1 MHCKKYFCPNK
12 SLTFKNW
19 YRFDELVN
27 RARQQDKIEKILAT
41 KKAKSFVSMLVQRRR
56 FLKEREERHDTQ
68 ILDLGLLIEE
78 PELQKYLDVERPLLN
93 VSQDE
98 HVEEKERKKSSGSPG
113 KNGKILGRIDETS
126 N

>member
-1 MHCKKYFCPNK
+1 
-12 SLTFKNW
+12 
-19 YRFDELVN
+19 
-27 RARQQDKIEKILAT
+27 
-41 KKAKSFVSMLVQRRR
+41 MLVQRRR

-78 PELQKYLDVERPLLN
+78 PELQKYLDVKRPPRRPLLN